1 MRSSRWAT
9 TPTWCGTARWTA
21 KRTSKSFNR
30 TVIKLGEDLHK
41 PVIATGDVH
50 FTEPEDAA
58 YRAVLQ
64 AGNGFKD
71 ADNQP
76 PLFFRTT
83 QDMLAQFY
91 YLPQG
96 KGLRGGSKEPP
107 QDRGDDR
114 QQCSCHPARHL
125 PPSIEGAEQQLRDA
139 TWEHAKR
146 DYGDPLPE
154 IVEKRLQKELDSI
167 CGHGY
172 AVLYVIAVKLVAY
185 SNAGGYQVGSRGSV
199 GSSAVAHF
207 SGISEVNSLPPH
219 YRCPKCKYSEFIT
232 DGSVDDGFDLP
243 DKNCPHCGTRM
254 LVDGHDI
261 PFETFLGFYGDK
273 EPDIDLNFSGE
284 YQSNVHRYTEELFGK
299 ANVFKAGTVS
309 GIQDKTAYGYVR
321 KYLEE
326 RGKTVNHA
334 EENRLTLGCTGVK
347 RTTGQHGGP

>member
-1 MRSSRWAT
+1 
-9 TPTWCGTARWTA
+9 
-21 KRTSKSFNR
+21 
-30 TVIKLGEDLHK
+30 
-41 PVIATGDVH
+41 
-50 FTEPEDAA
+50 
-58 YRAVLQ
+58 
-64 AGNGFKD
+64 
-71 ADNQP
+71 
-76 PLFFRTT
+76 
-83 QDMLAQFY
+83 MLKQFY
-91 YLPQG
+91 YLP
-96 KGLRGGSKEPP
+96 KEKAYEIVVTNPRKVAASIDNTVRAIPRGTY
-107 QDRGDDR
+107 
-114 QQCSCHPARHL
+114 

-139 TWEHAKR
+139 TWKRAKE

-219 YRCPKCKYSEFIT
+219 YRCPKCKHSEFIT

-326 RGKTVNHA
+326 RG
-334 EENRLTLGCTGVK
+334 R
-347 RTTGQHGGP
+347 P